1 MQAYVTA
8 FKLIYLV
15 YWHLGHKDPWSK
27 IQCRLQTTSDNAN
40 YKIKT
45 FITNLVYG
53 PDFLVGI
60 SHHMRVFILVCSIM
74 SSSSNF
80 FLYLVH
86 SSGGFGAN
94 FTVGVVQSWLAPSPW
109 AMMKWPCMTS
119 SRGAGTQPAQPAQ
132 VSCLLTCDNLLP
144 VNSCL

>member
-1 MQAYVTA
+1 M
-8 FKLIYLV
+8 
-15 YWHLGHKDPWSK
+15 
-27 IQCRLQTTSDNAN
+27 
-40 YKIKT
+40 
-45 FITNLVYG
+45 
-53 PDFLVGI
+53 GI

-109 AMMKWPCMTS
+109 AMMKWPCVTS
-119 SRGAGTQPAQPAQ
+119 SH
-132 VSCLLTCDNLLP
+132 LP
-144 VNSCL
+144 LGPGPNQLNQLRSVAC